1 MGSMHTKA
9 QGGIK
14 MRKVIVFFLLFGIFT
29 AISYV
34 MAQSGDAPLW
44 VSGEVASIYEDQ
56 DGALIS
62 LKLADGEAY
71 NISATTDQLEGIKVG
86 DNITVEI
93 YKGWAELIEKGEV
106 KPETALN
113 SEKKK
118 SGPQWVAGNL
128 ITINEG
134 QEDSLLSIK
143 LSNDKIF
150 NVSTSN
156 DKISGL
162 KVGDYITV
170 KILKGWAQS
179 ITKK

>member
-1 MGSMHTKA
+1 
-9 QGGIK
+9 
-14 MRKVIVFFLLFGIFT
+14 MRKIITFVLVLGVLTTIST
-29 AISYV
+29 AI
-34 MAQSGDAPLW
+34 AQSGSGPLW

-62 LKLADGEAY
+62 LKLDDGETY
-71 NISATTDQLEGIKVG
+71 NISATNDQLKGIQVG
-86 DNITVEI
+86 DYVTVEI
-93 YKGWAELIEKGEV
+93 FKGWAELIEKGDAQTGA
-106 KPETALN
+106 KPEPK
-113 SEKKK
+113 KKK
-118 SGPQWVAGNL
+118 SRPQWVAGYL
-128 ITINEG
+128 VSIDEG

-150 NVSTSN
+150 NVSASN
-156 DKISGL
+156 DKISGI